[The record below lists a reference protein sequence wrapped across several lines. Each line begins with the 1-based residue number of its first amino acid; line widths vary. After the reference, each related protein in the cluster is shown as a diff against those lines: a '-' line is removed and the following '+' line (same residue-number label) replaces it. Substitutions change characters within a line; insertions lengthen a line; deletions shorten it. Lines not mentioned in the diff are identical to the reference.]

1 MRLLLGT
8 TDVDLLRA
16 TTFALESRGLA
27 VVPMVPKREIAVQ
40 VTERDADIVVLDVG
54 FSQTETGR
62 IVKRI
67 KDDQRLAGTVLILFS
82 SSHARLKEACPDR
95 GVLNKADEVVVETFD
110 ESDLIGTVES
120 AARRLRIER
129 TQHQKKL
136 SQWMDLYAEA
146 YPEERRKNER
156 LKLDVPV
163 TIRGKDVLGEPFE
176 EETMMLNVSAGGA
189 CLKTENHL
197 ENNSGLEISVPDPH
211 VADSIFNMR
220 GTVVRTDHGEDRLE
234 AKRRRLAV
242 RFADDVR
249 QDMEFHLLLA
259 RFSGR
264 VDKGS
269 E

>member
-1 MRLLLGT
+1 MTVLLAS

-16 TTFALESRGLA
+16 TTFALESRGFT
-27 VVPMVPKREIAVQ
+27 VVSVVHKREIAVQ
-40 VTERDADIVVLDVG
+40 VAECGADIIVLDVR
-54 FSQTETGR
+54 FSQTETSR

-67 KDDQRLAGTVLILFS
+67 KDDQKLAGTVLILLS
-82 SSHARLKEACPDR
+82 SSHVRLKEACPDR
-95 GVLNKADEVVVETFD
+95 GVLNKADRVVVETFD

-129 TQHQKKL
+129 TEHQKKL

-146 YPEERRKNER
+146 YPEERRKDER

-176 EETMMLNVSAGGA
+176 EETLMLNVSAGGGYVR
-189 CLKTENHL
+189 TENHV
-197 ENNSGLEISVPDPH
+197 ERNTGLQIWLRDPQ
-211 VADSIFNMR
+211 VADGIFNMR
-220 GTVVRTDHGEDRLE
+220 GTVVRTDQGEDRLE

-242 RFADDVR
+242 MFADDVK
-249 QDMEFHLLLA
+249 QNIEFHLLLA
-259 RFSGR
+259 RLSDQ